1 MKRFIYAAPDPVQE
15 LADAQRATAKP
26 PAPAILRR
34 RATAVAVAFILLAC
48 GEARAVDVDASD
60 YVPLPAGTNLLLY
73 YAQYATRS
81 EYISTSGV
89 SLTRNTGLD
98 SYVNVL
104 RYVHYFDIA
113 GFTVAPEV
121 LIPAGTLY
129 NGRIGGLELDS
140 AAGFGD
146 PIVAVA
152 FWMVNNKATQTYIG
166 ITPYLF
172 IPVGQYNPAASLNM
186 GESRW
191 KLDTQAGWYQ
201 GMGNGFSFQITGDAI
216 WYGDNTS
223 AGGGSQVLSQDMT
236 FQFQAWLS
244 YAFTDTWQASIG
256 YSKYWGGDEFL
267 DGLPTGNATERD
279 QVRVEISKFITP
291 TFQVLGSIQRDFNTS
306 GGFPE
311 DFRGTLRLMQ
321 VF

>member
-1 MKRFIYAAPDPVQE
+1 MKRFIYAAPDPIQDH
-15 LADAQRATAKP
+15 AAAQRVTPKRSALATM
-26 PAPAILRR
+26 RR
-34 RATAVAVAFILLAC
+34 RAATVTVAFTLLAC
-48 GEARAVDVDASD
+48 GEARAVDVNASD
-60 YVPLPAGTNLLLY
+60 YVPVPAGTNLLLY

-89 SLTRNTGLD
+89 GMTRNTGLD
-98 SYVNVL
+98 SYVNIL
-104 RYVHYFDIA
+104 RYVHYFDVA

-129 NGRIGGLELDS
+129 NGRIGGVELDS

-172 IPVGQYNPAASLNM
+172 VPVGQYNPAAALNI
-186 GESRW
+186 GENRW

-201 GMGNGFSFQITGDAI
+201 GLGNGLSFQITGDAI
-216 WYGDNTS
+216 WYGDNTG
-223 AGGGSQVLSQDMT
+223 AGSGSQVLSQDTT
-236 FQFQAWLS
+236 FQFQFWLS
-244 YAFTDTWQASIG
+244 YSFADTWQASIG
-256 YSKYWGGDEFL
+256 YSKYWGGNEFL
-267 DGLPTGNATERD
+267 NGRPTGNATERD
-279 QVRVEISKFITP
+279 QARFELSTFITP
-291 TFQVLGSIQRDFNTS
+291 TFQVLGLIQRDFNTS

-311 DFRGTLRLMQ
+311 DFRSTLRLMQ